1 MTKAMDNGTVRE
13 SERTEQKEV
22 QCVHPVAV
30 PDRKERYARQ
40 TILPQIGVAGQR
52 KLEAASVLIVGLGGL
67 GCPAALYLT
76 AAGIGTIGLADMDT
90 VGVSNLQR
98 QVLYSYQQVG
108 MQKTEAA
115 RQRLA
120 ALSPHTRFACYPE
133 GIVPAN
139 ASKIISGYDLV
150 LDCCDNFPTRFLLDD
165 TCAACEKPWV
175 HGSIG
180 AFHGQVTVF
189 DPGSHRYAD
198 LYSDR
203 EALCSR
209 PDAAGGVLGTVPGII
224 GTLQANEA
232 IKLLAGFGEPLI
244 GRLMLMDLCTLQTQ
258 IINY

>member
-1 MTKAMDNGTVRE
+1 MTETMNNVTVTE
-13 SERTEQKEV
+13 SERPIQK
-22 QCVHPVAV
+22 QMPTSHPILI
-30 PDRKERYARQ
+30 PGYTERYARQ
-40 TILPQIGVAGQR
+40 TMLPEIGVAGQQ

-76 AAGIGTIGLADMDT
+76 AAGIGTIGLADPDT

-98 QVLYSYQQVG
+98 QVLYSDDQIG
-108 MQKTEAA
+108 LLKTEAA
-115 RQRLA
+115 MQRLH

-133 GIVPAN
+133 GIGPAN
-139 ASKIISGYDLV
+139 ASKIVPGYDLV

-189 DPGSHRYAD
+189 DPGRRHYSD
-198 LYSDR
+198 LYPDR

-209 PDAAGGVLGTVPGII
+209 TDQSGGVLGTVPGVI

-244 GRLMLMDLCTLQTQ
+244 GRLLLIDLCTLQTQ